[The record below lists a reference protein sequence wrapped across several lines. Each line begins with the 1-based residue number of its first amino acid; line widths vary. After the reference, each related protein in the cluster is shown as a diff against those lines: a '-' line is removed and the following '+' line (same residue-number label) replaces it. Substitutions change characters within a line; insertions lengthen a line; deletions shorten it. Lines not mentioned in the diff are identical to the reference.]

1 PRFPSIRFR
10 SSRRGCS
17 ATSSGPRRRNSTDE
31 TFRLRFRPARGADR
45 HAPGPS
51 PPGRAA
57 ARRGGGGRGR
67 SAPRPARARPAGP
80 SGAWRP
86 AGTERHQGHSR
97 PARGHART
105 DDGAGDV
112 SGPDRGDASRTASRG
127 ALGGAR
133 EAAAQAEGGRVDPVF
148 RPVGGPGRKDRGGAG
163 RAFVRPDRP
172 CLRCRAGRGGADAA
186 AALHR
191 RASRPGRAGRRG
203 LPDRLRP
210 PVGRRG
216 RADRLAALRRGA
228 SRAARREGR
237 GLHPCHAPCRR
248 RHLPAGEGRGPDD
261 PPDARGVGRGERRG
275 RRRDQC
281 NAGGGR
287 AGDSGR
293 HHGLEAHRD
302 GGRLGRGPA
311 VARPDR
317 HLHLPRLPLPRDR
330 RADDQLPPAE
340 VHPSHARLG
349 ADGKGADGARLC
361 PCDRAGLPLLLLRR
375 CLAPPA
381 RPPRAAGGR
390 SGPDLTAAEKP
401 ARLARRE
408 RKTPPMLTVLRN
420 SWALLL
426 GMMLLMLGN
435 GMQGTL
441 LGIRGGI
448 EGFTTTEMSY
458 VMAAYFAGF
467 LFGSRMTPEMIRRV
481 GHVRVFAALGSM
493 ISAVLIMYAAAP
505 DWIAWA
511 AMRVLIGFSF
521 SGGYITAESW
531 LNNASTNETRG
542 QALSLYMIMQMIGI
556 IAAQALLNFGD
567 PSGYILFVIPSVLV
581 SLAFTPIL
589 LTASQAPAFETTKRL
604 SFVAL
609 YRASPLGCVGMFLL
623 GGVFASQFGMSAVWG
638 TAEGLNVREI
648 SIFVAAI
655 YVGGLV
661 FQYPIG
667 WASDR

>member
-1 PRFPSIRFR
+1 
-10 SSRRGCS
+10 
-17 ATSSGPRRRNSTDE
+17 
-31 TFRLRFRPARGADR
+31 
-45 HAPGPS
+45 
-51 PPGRAA
+51 
-57 ARRGGGGRGR
+57 
-67 SAPRPARARPAGP
+67 
-80 SGAWRP
+80 
-86 AGTERHQGHSR
+86 
-97 PARGHART
+97 
-105 DDGAGDV
+105 
-112 SGPDRGDASRTASRG
+112 
-127 ALGGAR
+127 
-133 EAAAQAEGGRVDPVF
+133 
-148 RPVGGPGRKDRGGAG
+148 
-163 RAFVRPDRP
+163 
-172 CLRCRAGRGGADAA
+172 
-186 AALHR
+186 
-191 RASRPGRAGRRG
+191 
-203 LPDRLRP
+203 
-210 PVGRRG
+210 
-216 RADRLAALRRGA
+216 
-228 SRAARREGR
+228 
-237 GLHPCHAPCRR
+237 
-248 RHLPAGEGRGPDD
+248 
-261 PPDARGVGRGERRG
+261 
-275 RRRDQC
+275 
-281 NAGGGR
+281 
-287 AGDSGR
+287 
-293 HHGLEAHRD
+293 
-302 GGRLGRGPA
+302 
-311 VARPDR
+311 
-317 HLHLPRLPLPRDR
+317 
-330 RADDQLPPAE
+330 
-340 VHPSHARLG
+340 
-349 ADGKGADGARLC
+349 
-361 PCDRAGLPLLLLRR
+361 
-375 CLAPPA
+375 
-381 RPPRAAGGR
+381 
-390 SGPDLTAAEKP
+390 
-401 ARLARRE
+401 
-408 RKTPPMLTVLRN
+408 MLTVLRN

-521 SGGYITAESW
+521 SGVYITAESW

-604 SFVAL
+604 SFGAL

-667 WASDR
+667 WASDRIGRRQLVLGLSALGGVVMLWATVFDLGFASLIAVAVLMGGISNPLYSLLVAYTNDFLDSSDMAAASAGLLFINGLGAIGGPLITGRIMAWVGPNGYFLLMAVLFFALAAYCAWRMTRRRVALRGQTGGFAPLSPSAGAIAVEAVMEAKQESEATPSP